1 MRGGLIY
8 NYIIYIYIYIYRYID
23 IRISYYI
30 FIV

>member
-8 NYIIYIYIYIYRYID
+8 NYIIYIYIYRYID